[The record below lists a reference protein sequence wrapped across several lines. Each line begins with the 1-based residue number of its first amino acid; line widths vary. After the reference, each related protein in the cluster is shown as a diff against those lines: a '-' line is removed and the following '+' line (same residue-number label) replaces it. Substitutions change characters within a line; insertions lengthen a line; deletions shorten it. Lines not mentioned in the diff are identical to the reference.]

1 LTDYIHRTY
10 RNFDA
15 NEKLTPFQISIKET
29 DLYLKARKNLKKE
42 ALNFVSLYRGHIENY
57 ILLHPDFEKSLVP
70 LPDDQYAPLIVK
82 EMLRASSLVGVG
94 PMAAV
99 AGAIAEFVG
108 RSLLRYSSE
117 IIVENGGDI
126 FVSTAEEIFVKI
138 FAGASPVS
146 QKIGI
151 KVLPSEM
158 PLGICTSS
166 GTVGPSLSF
175 GSADAV
181 TIVSSSTALADAVAT
196 AVGNRIRKADDIP
209 FSLKLA
215 ESLPG
220 IKGVVIIV
228 GEKMGVWGNIE
239 LVKL

>member
-1 LTDYIHRTY
+1 MYLHRTY

-15 NEKLTPFQISIKET
+15 NEKLIPFQVSIKET
-29 DLYLKARKNLKKE
+29 DLYLKARKNLEKE
-42 ALNFVSLYRGHIENY
+42 ALDSISRYRGQIENY
-57 ILLHPDFEKSLVP
+57 ILSHPDFEKSLVP
-70 LPDDQYAPLIVK
+70 LPYDHDAPLIVK
-82 EMLRASSLVGVG
+82 EMLWASSLVGVG

-99 AGAIAEFVG
+99 AGATAEFVG
-108 RSLLRYSSE
+108 KSLLRYSSE

-126 FVSTAEEIFVKI
+126 FVSTADEIIVNI
-138 FAGASPVS
+138 FAGASPLS

-151 KVLPSEM
+151 KVLPSDM
-158 PLGICTSS
+158 PLGVCTSS

-175 GSADAV
+175 GKADAV
-181 TIVSSSTALADAVAT
+181 TIVSPATALADAVAT
-196 AVGNRIRKADDIP
+196 VVGNRVRKADDIP
-209 FSLKLA
+209 FSLKKA

-239 LVKL
+239 LLKL

>member
-1 LTDYIHRTY
+1 MYINRTY
-10 RNFDA
+10 RNFDK
-15 NEKLTPFQISIKET
+15 NENLIPFQVSIKET
-29 DLYLKARKNLKKE
+29 DLYLKAQKNLEKE
-42 ALNFVSLYRGHIENY
+42 ARDLAFRYRSQIENY
-57 ILLHPDFEKSLVP
+57 ILSHPAFEKSLVP
-70 LPDDQYAPLIVK
+70 LPYDDYAPLIVQ

-108 RSLLRYSSE
+108 KSLLKYSSE
-117 IIVENGGDI
+117 VIVENGGDI
-126 FVSTAEEIFVKI
+126 FLSTAEKEIIVKI
-138 FAGASPVS
+138 VAGASPLS

-151 KVLPSEM
+151 KVLPSET

-175 GSADAV
+175 GKADAV
-181 TIVSSSTALADAVAT
+181 TIVSPSTALADSVAT
-196 AVGNRIRKADDIP
+196 AVGNRVKKPDDIP
-209 FSLKLA
+209 FSLKVA
-215 ESLPG
+215 ESLSE
-220 IKGVVIIV
+220 IKGIIIIV

>member
-1 LTDYIHRTY
+1 MYIHRTY
-10 RNFDA
+10 RNFDE
-15 NEKLTPFQISIKET
+15 NEKLIPFQVSIKET
-29 DLYLKARKNLKKE
+29 DLYLKARKNLEKE
-42 ALNFVSLYRGHIENY
+42 ALDFVSLYRGQIENY
-57 ILLHPDFEKSLVP
+57 ILSHPAFEKSLVP
-70 LPDDQYAPLIVK
+70 LPYDHYAPLIVK

-108 RSLLRYSSE
+108 KSLLRYSSE
-117 IIVENGGDI
+117 VIVENGGDI
-126 FVSTAEEIFVKI
+126 FVSTAEEIIVKI
-138 FAGASPVS
+138 FAGASPLS

-158 PLGICTSS
+158 PLGVCTSS

-175 GSADAV
+175 GKADAV
-181 TIVSSSTALADAVAT
+181 TIVSPSTALADSVAT
-196 AVGNRIRKADDIP
+196 AVGNRVKKADDIP
-209 FSLKLA
+209 FSLKVA

-239 LVKL
+239 LLKL

>member
-1 LTDYIHRTY
+1 MYLHRTY
-10 RNFDA
+10 RNFDK
-15 NEKLTPFQISIKET
+15 NEKLIPFQVSIKET
-29 DLYLKARKNLKKE
+29 DLYLKARKNLEKE
-42 ALNFVSLYRGHIENY
+42 TRGFVSLYRGHIENY
-57 ILLHPDFEKSLVP
+57 IISHPDFEKSLVP
-70 LPDDQYAPLIVK
+70 LPDDHHAPLIVQ

-108 RSLLRYSSE
+108 KSLLRYSSE
-117 IIVENGGDI
+117 VIVENGGDI
-126 FVSTAEEIFVKI
+126 FVSTAEEIIVKI
-138 FAGASPVS
+138 FAGPSPLS

-151 KVLPSEM
+151 KVIPSEM

-175 GSADAV
+175 GKADAV
-181 TIVSSSTALADAVAT
+181 TIVSPSAALADSVAT
-196 AVGNRIRKADDIP
+196 AVANRVKKADDIL
-209 FSLKLA
+209 FTLKVA

-239 LVKL
+239 LLKL

>member
-1 LTDYIHRTY
+1 MYLHRTY
-10 RNFDA
+10 RNFDE
-15 NEKLTPFQISIKET
+15 NERLIPFQVSIKET
-29 DLYLKARKNLKKE
+29 DLYLKAQKNLEKE
-42 ALNFVSLYRGHIENY
+42 AFDLASLYRSQIEKY
-57 ILLHPDFEKSLVP
+57 ILSYPAFEKSLVP
-70 LPDDQYAPLIVK
+70 LPNDDYAPLIVK

-108 RSLLRYSSE
+108 KSLLKYSSE
-117 IIVENGGDI
+117 VIVENGGDI
-126 FVSTAEEIFVKI
+126 FVSTAEEIIVKI
-138 FAGASPVS
+138 FAGASPLS

-151 KVLPSEM
+151 KVFPSET

-175 GSADAV
+175 GKADAV
-181 TIVSSSTALADAVAT
+181 TIVSPSTTLADSAAT
-196 AVGNRIRKADDIP
+196 AVGNRVKKADDIP
-209 FSLKLA
+209 FTLKVA

-228 GEKMGVWGNIE
+228 GEKMGVWGEIE
-239 LVKL
+239 LLKL

>member
-1 LTDYIHRTY
+1 MYLHRTY
-10 RNFDA
+10 RNFDK
-15 NEKLTPFQISIKET
+15 NEKLIPFQVSIKET
-29 DLYLKARKNLKKE
+29 DLYLKARENLEKE
-42 ALNFVSLYRGHIENY
+42 ALDLVSFYRGQIENY
-57 ILLHPDFEKSLVP
+57 ILSHSDFEKSLVS
-70 LPDDQYAPLIVK
+70 LPYDHYAPLIVK

-108 RSLLRYSSE
+108 KSLLRYSSE
-117 IIVENGGDI
+117 VIVENGGDI
-126 FVSTAEEIFVKI
+126 FVSTTEEIIVKI
-138 FAGASPVS
+138 FAGASPLS

-158 PLGICTSS
+158 PLGVCTSS

-175 GSADAV
+175 GKADAV
-181 TIVSSSTALADAVAT
+181 TVVSPSTALADSVAT
-196 AVGNRIRKADDIP
+196 AVGNRVKKADDILLT
-209 FSLKLA
+209 LKVA

-220 IKGVVIIV
+220 IKGAVIIV

-239 LVKL
+239 LLKL

>member
-1 LTDYIHRTY
+1 MYLHRTY
-10 RNFDA
+10 RNFDK
-15 NEKLTPFQISIKET
+15 NEKLIPFQVSIKET
-29 DLYLKARKNLKKE
+29 DLYLKARKNLEKE
-42 ALNFVSLYRGHIENY
+42 TRGFVSLYRGHIENY
-57 ILLHPDFEKSLVP
+57 IISHPDFEKSLVP
-70 LPDDQYAPLIVK
+70 LPNDLHAPLIVQ

-108 RSLLRYSSE
+108 RALLRFSSE
-117 IIVENGGDI
+117 VIVENGGDI
-126 FVSTAEEIFVKI
+126 FVSTAEEIIVKI
-138 FAGASPVS
+138 FAGASPLS

-158 PLGICTSS
+158 PLGVCTSS

-175 GSADAV
+175 GKADAV
-181 TIVSSSTALADAVAT
+181 TIVSPSTALADSVAT
-196 AVGNRIRKADDIP
+196 AVGNRVKKADDIL
-209 FSLKLA
+209 FTLKVA

-239 LVKL
+239 LLKL